1 MAMQDSATPYRRA
14 PSSRAMSPVIQ
25 SRCYRRQKSQRR
37 QRIAQRDAFEPGDH
51 GNERRLIDVAPVQVV
66 ATGEVIQFVDKI
78 PVTAAHEDVKKKEYE
93 GEPADER
100 PISATG
106 LAPRS
111 RRLDRGHNWLSV
123 HEDLG
128 WVNRRDRSNSPAS
141 KACST

>member
-1 MAMQDSATPYRRA
+1 MMAMPDSATPYRRA

-78 PVTAAHEDVKKKEYE
+78 PVTAAHEDVKKKSTKASQPMSAQSPLRDLLP
-93 GEPADER
+93 GRADS
-100 PISATG
+100 IVVTIG
-106 LAPRS
+106 
-111 RRLDRGHNWLSV
+111 
-123 HEDLG
+123 
-128 WVNRRDRSNSPAS
+128 
-141 KACST
+141 